1 MTKTQT
7 REVARYWRCDEA
19 ACNSGANLWTDG
31 NKLYSYKLC
40 IGDTTESGKKVLK
53 DYSAT
58 GRHGF
63 QSMTTSKHVGY
74 ARGYAH
80 IVD

>member
-1 MTKTQT
+1 MNKTTT
-7 REVARYWRCDEA
+7 REVARYWRSGEP
-19 ACNSGANLWTDG
+19 ACNGTSQFWTDG
-31 NKLYSYKLC
+31 IKIYSYRLC
-40 IGDTTESGKKVLK
+40 IGDTTENGKKVLK

-63 QSMTTSKHVGY
+63 RSMTTSKHVGY
-74 ARGYAH
+74 ARGHAH

>member
-1 MTKTQT
+1 MNKTQT
-7 REVARYWRCDEA
+7 REVAHYWRCDEA

-40 IGDTTESGKKVLK
+40 IGDTTETGQKILK

-63 QSMTTSKHVGY
+63 RSMTTSKHVGY
-74 ARGYAH
+74 ARAYAH